1 MTGESRHCLIMDK
14 EKVNEGG
21 CKCLQLPDVDIALD
35 ESNATIF
42 KFVQHLATQSTSC
55 GKAERLKRIWE
66 PTYT

>member
-1 MTGESRHCLIMDK
+1 MKLQGTATG
-14 EKVNEGG
+14 VNM
-21 CKCLQLPDVDIALD
+21 LQMPDADIALD

-42 KFVQHLATQSTSC
+42 KFVQRLVTQSTSC

>member
-1 MTGESRHCLIMDK
+1 M
-14 EKVNEGG
+14 
-21 CKCLQLPDVDIALD
+21 PDADIALD

-42 KFVQHLATQSTSC
+42 KFVQRLVTQSTSC